1 MSAATRPCLAALV
14 VLFLSATVAIGETWT
29 LENGDRL
36 TGTLLKDDDGVL
48 EIRHAE
54 LGVVRLPKSAL
65 RLEAPPTGTAADL
78 TAADVPKAVAAA
90 ATGKKMPSR
99 WKRQLE
105 FGFSQQSGT
114 RSKRDLTI
122 RAQVEGRR
130 GANTFRGTAKL
141 LQADAGE
148 RTVTDRRE
156 ADFRWR
162 RDLTKRLF
170 AQSLTTYAA
179 DDVREIELSLEQQVG
194 GGYRLIDAARH
205 KVNVGL
211 GAVVQ
216 YLEREG
222 YEEATSLLGSF
233 FQDYS
238 FNLNSRLKLTQES
251 NILVSDG
258 NSFTS
263 LGGRTGLSSLPR
275 DGSYRMRFNT
285 AVQSKVTSQM
295 SLNVR
300 YEYDYDRSVPD
311 PDLRGDQRITTSL
324 AYLW

>member
-1 MSAATRPCLAALV
+1 MLRVLCSLLLALGA
-14 VLFLSATVAIGETWT
+14 FLPLNLGAETWN
-29 LENGDRL
+29 LENGDRI
-36 TGTLLKDDDGVL
+36 TGALVRDDAEYL
-48 EIRHAE
+48 EIRHAQ
-54 LGVVRLPKSAL
+54 LGMLRLAKSAL

-78 TAADVPKAVAAA
+78 AVTEVPKAAAA
-90 ATGKKMPSR
+90 AGGKKKPASD
-99 WKRQLE
+99 WKRQIE
-105 FGFSQQSGT
+105 FGFAHQSGT
-114 RSKRDLTI
+114 KSKQDLTL
-122 RAQVEGRR
+122 RAQVDGKK
-130 GANTFRGTAKL
+130 GANTFRGTARL
-141 LQADAGE
+141 LQSEAGG

-162 RDLTKRLF
+162 HDVTKRLF

-179 DDVREIELSLEQQVG
+179 DDVREIDLSVEQQLG
-194 GGYRLIDAARH
+194 GGYRIVDAPRH

-216 YLEREG
+216 YLERQG
-222 YEEATSLLGSF
+222 YEDATALLGNF

-238 FNLNSRLKLTQES
+238 FNWNSRLKLTQES
-251 NILVSDG
+251 NVLVSD
-258 NSFTS
+258 SSAFSS
-263 LGGRTGLSSLPR
+263 LGGRSGLSGAPR

-311 PDLRGDQRITTSL
+311 PDLRGDQRVTTSL